1 MTFCARGLAGRAL
14 APQPKRMKR
23 LSTAVLAAVAL
34 GACDANK
41 IDGPAPAIAT
51 PVQLQWHALPGTSSG
66 GGACQPTIDVS
77 LSGPVGA
84 RLTWTGMGIHTQEN
98 TYDQNFDQAFAQ
110 RFWAGDG
117 LAAGEATSSNQMGFG
132 SGFVHITYR
141 FMYTLS
147 TTPGISYTD
156 SVSAL
161 CE

>member
-1 MTFCARGLAGRAL
+1 
-14 APQPKRMKR
+14 MKR

-41 IDGPAPAIAT
+41 IDGPPPPIAT
-51 PVQLQWHALPGTSSG
+51 PVQLQWHALPGSSSG
-66 GGACQPTIDVS
+66 GSACQPTIDVS
-77 LSGPVGA
+77 LAGPVGA
-84 RLTWTGMGIHTQEN
+84 RLTWTRMGIRTEEFA
-98 TYDQNFDQAFAQ
+98 YDENFDLTFVQ
-110 RFWAGDG
+110 RFWAADG
-117 LAAGEATSSNQMGFG
+117 LAAGESTSSNQMGFS

-156 SVSAL
+156 SISTL

>member
-1 MTFCARGLAGRAL
+1 MTFCARGLAGAGL
-14 APQPKRMKR
+14 APQPKRMKH
-23 LSTAVLAAVAL
+23 LTTVVLATVVL

-41 IDGPAPAIAT
+41 IDGPAPAILT
-51 PVQLQWHALPGTSSG
+51 PVQLQWHALPGSSSG
-66 GGACQPTIDVS
+66 GTCQPTIDVS

-98 TYDQNFDQAFAQ
+98 TYDQNFDLTFVQ
-110 RFWAGDG
+110 RFWAADG
-117 LAAGEATSSNQMGFG
+117 LAAGESTSSNQMGFG

-141 FMYTLS
+141 FMYRLS

-156 SVSAL
+156 SISTL